1 MFHRVADGELL
12 IKYDKETIGGVNSI
26 QFSRDGSVFAYG
38 TGTVGWTDDI
48 VIMARNPFA
57 PQCEPCDADC
67 DGAVNAFD
75 IEPFIDVVFNG
86 VPPCGLCAGDVN
98 GDGRRDAFDIEP
110 FIDCLF
116 GP

>member
-1 MFHRVADGELL
+1 VPEPNTGFVSIGAGWLHSLG
-12 IKYDKETIGGVNSI
+12 IKEQGCD
-26 QFSRDGSVFAYG
+26 
-38 TGTVGWTDDI
+38 
-48 VIMARNPFA
+48 
-57 PQCEPCDADC
+57 PCDANC
-67 DGAVNAFD
+67 DSDVNAFD

-86 VPPCGLCAGDVN
+86 AQPCGLCACDVN